1 MVLVV
6 SGIGSQVTA
15 DGNLYS
21 VYITYS
27 EEGKPYEL
35 GKMLRADLLTSQ
47 ATVFSFMPSD
57 RPGSAAIQLLGMQTN
72 VKNGHIIYGGSA
84 NYLVDDSLETFN
96 IEINW
101 TESDKKFG
109 FF

>member
-1 MVLVV
+1 
-6 SGIGSQVTA
+6 
-15 DGNLYS
+15 
-21 VYITYS
+21 
-27 EEGKPYEL
+27 
-35 GKMLRADLLTSQ
+35 
-47 ATVFSFMPSD
+47 MPSD

-72 VKNGHIIYGGSA
+72 IKNGHIIYGGSA